1 MDLGLRD
8 TEGDLGS
15 FFQLLVVLVLQTG
28 TCGFEVLSSM
38 PSLYKVLLFSS
49 LRLYASDSCRSGFQ
63 TIGVACFG
71 SSHEDASVGFG
82 VLYNSPFLLKLP
94 FCQQKQFEI
103 CSSRGPVIGGF
114 RSI

>member
-49 LRLYASDSCRSGFQ
+49 LRLYASDSCRSRHLMSTQ
-63 TIGVACFG
+63 G
-71 SSHEDASVGFG
+71 SSLTKHRV
-82 VLYNSPFLLKLP
+82 
-94 FCQQKQFEI
+94 
-103 CSSRGPVIGGF
+103 F
-114 RSI
+114 RQLG